1 MLTAKKYDRSKGRDY
16 GSIMDLIAERIAAI
30 DGKKRTIKLL
40 PPPMPPLP
48 SLSLMGMGSSSSSS
62 LKDLLIHRTTAEVS
76 PSSYL
81 LSPDDAS
88 SEQQYSGYPSEADLP
103 SMPTVNSYHT
113 TDHHHADGGG
123 GGGGDIGC
131 IGETAMMLHN
141 PVCDGTYYGMSGNY
155 YDMDDTA
162 GCDDNTVAW
171 SIDQQLS
178 DQQLSDLQ
186 LSEQETLE
194 TMLALGRLSTVC
206 VSQPQS
212 NYSSSTKEESNLY
225 LAPMITC
232 SSPSSSV
239 LTSVIVADSDVSVH
253 DDLDVTADQ
262 MEVSDVTSAGDLYET
277 KKTAGTGRDFFPS
290 DDWTSTAGE
299 YFLSPRKRAAT
310 FSVGGRDTFI
320 SPHFNYYADH
330 YDVDDGVHHCKKH
343 LSSTS
348 GTATSQRRSM
358 SFHGKTPIAM
368 LTWLASMHGDEVDV
382 AKSLYEL
389 GTNSTCFSYS
399 NSSNDVFD
407 DEGRGGDLS
416 MYSIQAD
423 VLQYNRQQQMF
434 PSISTEQYQY
444 LTQQPSISRRRVRS
458 NSMPVLQPHL
468 PSSCHP
474 WKTKDETA
482 AAAASSTASTSTTT
496 TIRPHG
502 NWNRKGEY
510 L

>member
-1 MLTAKKYDRSKGRDY
+1 
-16 GSIMDLIAERIAAI
+16 MDLIAERIAAI

-40 PPPMPPLP
+40 PPPTPLP
-48 SLSLMGMGSSSSSS
+48 SSSSSLSLKRMGSSSS
-62 LKDLLIHRTTAEVS
+62 LKDLLLHRATAEAS
-76 PSSYL
+76 PSYL

-88 SEQQYSGYPSEADLP
+88 SEQETLCMMRYSDSGYPSEADLP
-103 SMPTVNSYHT
+103 SMSAMNSFHT
-113 TDHHHADGGG
+113 ASHHHADGG

-131 IGETAMMLHN
+131 IGETTMMLHN
-141 PVCDGTYYGMSGNY
+141 PACDGTYYGIGGNH
-155 YDMDDTA
+155 YDMDDT

-212 NYSSSTKEESNLY
+212 NCSSSSSSTKEESNLY

-277 KKTAGTGRDFFPS
+277 KKTTGTGRDYCPP

-343 LSSTS
+343 LGSTS
-348 GTATSQRRSM
+348 DTATSQHRSM

-382 AKSLYEL
+382 ARSLYEL
-389 GTNSTCFSYS
+389 GTNSTCFY
-399 NSSNDVFD
+399 DVFD
-407 DEGRGGDLS
+407 DEDRGGDLS

-423 VLQYNRQQQMF
+423 VLQYNSRQQMF
-434 PSISTEQYQY
+434 PPISTEQYQY

-468 PSSCHP
+468 SSSCHP

-482 AAAASSTASTSTTT
+482 AAAAASTASTSTTT